1 MVNVVYR
8 PAALDDLDSI
18 YDVIEQDD
26 PRRAAN
32 FIGDI
37 RGRCRNLS
45 KYPMLGP
52 AREDIAP
59 GIRIHPMPRRVVVA
73 YRVTS
78 ATVEITRVFWGGQD
92 YETLIRED
100 ELDL

>member
-32 FIGDI
+32 FIDDI
-37 RGRCRNLS
+37 RG
-45 KYPMLGP
+45 
-52 AREDIAP
+52 
-59 GIRIHPMPRRVVVA
+59 
-73 YRVTS
+73 
-78 ATVEITRVFWGGQD
+78 
-92 YETLIRED
+92 
-100 ELDL
+100 